1 MALADAVDVDG
12 FRDEAGGAEIHGP
25 ADHGRL
31 FGRGH
36 DHDGQFGVLGPQRHQ
51 AGEALH
57 ARHGQVEQDQ
67 VDVALMGQGG
77 VQILHA
83 ARLDDPGL
91 RHDGGDGL
99 PQGATKQ
106 RMVIGDND
114 RGGLTLHVGPLPR
127 DASLMP

>member
-1 MALADAVDVDG
+1 MLSTSMDFGMKPEAPKSMARRITVGSSVADTITTGSSGYWALSDIRPEKPCTPGMVRSSRIRSTSRSWVRVAFRSSMPLAST
-12 FRDEAGGAEIHGP
+12 H
-25 ADHGRL
+25 
-31 FGRGH
+31 
-36 DHDGQFGVLGPQRHQ
+36 
-51 AGEALH
+51 
-57 ARHGQVEQDQ
+57 
-67 VDVALMGQGG
+67 
-77 VQILHA
+77 
-83 ARLDDPGL
+83 PGL